1 MIYRQ
6 VADRQD
12 GLTNSR
18 TGVWRLAQ
26 TGGSGREMWMAYR
39 LAGGWETD
47 AAARTQAAGRQTGGW
62 QTGRRLADRQTAGIQ
77 TGGK

>member
-1 MIYRQ
+1 M
-6 VADRQD
+6 ADRQD

-26 TGGSGREMWMAYR
+26 TGGREMWMAYR

-62 QTGRRLADRQTAGIQ
+62 QTAGRQTDGWHTDRWQ
-77 TGGK
+77 VE